1 MSTADL
7 SRDQARRIAVRAQG
21 LGQPR
26 PAGRI
31 DRRHLRR
38 VFDDVGVV
46 QIDSVNVLVRSHE
59 MPLFARLGPHPR
71 RLLPDAAGDGEVFE
85 YWAHEAAFVPSVDH
99 RLWRWRM
106 AAPPRWR
113 ALSQLAERRPGFVD
127 EVLARVAAEGPLSAG
142 ELDERVGP
150 KGTWWDWDDGKIALE
165 YLLGQ
170 GELVAVRRPRD
181 FARLYDLTE
190 RVLPAAALAAPDLT
204 ETEAGA
210 ELLERAARSYGVA
223 TLVDLA
229 DYHRQKPTRCKP
241 LVQNLVDAGR
251 LVPVTVEGWERPAFL
266 HPDAI
271 VPRRVEGRALLS
283 PFDSLVW
290 NRERNL
296 RLFDFHYRIEIYTPA
311 AKRVYGYYVLPFL
324 LDDRLV
330 ARVDL
335 KADRSART
343 LLVKSAHPE
352 PGCDPQATVD
362 PLLAELLDLARW
374 LGLERLVIH
383 DRGQLAPL
391 LRRAHPTGRA

>member
-1 MSTADL
+1 M
-7 SRDQARRIAVRAQG
+7 
-21 LGQPR
+21 
-26 PAGRI
+26 
-31 DRRHLRR
+31 
-38 VFDDVGVV
+38 FDDVGVV

-311 AKRVYGYYVLPFL
+311 AKRMYGYYVLPFL